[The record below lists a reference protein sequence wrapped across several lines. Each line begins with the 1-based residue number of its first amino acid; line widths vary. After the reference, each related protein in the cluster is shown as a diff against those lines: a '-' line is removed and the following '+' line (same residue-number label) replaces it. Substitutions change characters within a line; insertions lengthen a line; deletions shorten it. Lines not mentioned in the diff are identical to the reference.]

1 MVAHVKALLDHL
13 HSTLRADRLRTYL
26 TGAQLCN
33 CSCNC
38 TKVAARRY
46 KNRKHLHSGD

>member
-33 CSCNC
+33 CNC

-46 KNRKHLHSGD
+46 KNKKHLHSGD